1 MSEIHDRI
9 TAFVKLGNLFRQI
22 SQEETPRN
30 EYDQNH
36 IVALTQKL
44 NLAEQHNA
52 WFNQENLNFAISN
65 WADALT
71 LSNIEKWLS
80 NYQFDERVPKT
91 VAVIMA
97 GNIPLVGF
105 HDFLCVLI
113 SGHRIVVKQ

>member
-1 MSEIHDRI
+1 EIHDRI
-9 TAFVKLGNLFRQI
+9 TAFVKLGNLFRQTI
-22 SQEETPRN
+22 QEN
-30 EYDQNH
+30 NAVNSNDQAH
-36 IVALTQKL
+36 IKAFMEQL

-52 WFNQENLNFAISN
+52 WFTQENLNLALSN

-71 LSNIEKWLS
+71 LPNIEKWLS
-80 NYQFDERVPKT
+80 NYQLDQIQPKT

-113 SGHRIVVKQ
+113 SGH